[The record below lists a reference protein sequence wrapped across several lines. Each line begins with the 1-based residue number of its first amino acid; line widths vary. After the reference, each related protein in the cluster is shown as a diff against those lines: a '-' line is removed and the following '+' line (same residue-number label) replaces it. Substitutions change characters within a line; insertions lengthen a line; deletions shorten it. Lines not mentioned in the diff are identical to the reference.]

1 MAWLRL
7 LLLGCCCTVWLLQAQ
22 ESVPVRVVMPQQN
35 ALAQQLV
42 LSGSL
47 TAKQD
52 AQLSSRT
59 AGLVARVLVDA
70 GSIVNQG
77 QPLLKLDTA
86 VAEHELAQLQAAFNA
101 AQVRYD
107 EQQRLVGEAEQ
118 LISQQLFPQSE
129 LSLRQAALAE
139 AEAARQQAKAAV
151 AQQQEILARHTLT
164 APFAGVVAKR
174 FTDVGEWLALG
185 TPVLQLVSLSP
196 LLLDVQVPQEYFT
209 ELSSLRRIDVKPDLL
224 PGVTLSASLL
234 AAVPVGDSNA
244 RSFLA
249 RLQVSEGGQQL
260 LPGSSASATLFFERD
275 DSTVLVVPPDAL
287 LRHPDGNFSVFSIED
302 NTAKRH
308 LVKLGRS
315 TEQGVEI
322 LSGLPKQVPVVVR
335 GNETLRDGQRV
346 QVLAQDKE

>member
-139 AEAARQQAKAAV
+139 AEVEYHDLTSHTV
-151 AQQQEILARHTLT
+151 AQR
-164 APFAGVVAKR
+164 
-174 FTDVGEWLALG
+174 
-185 TPVLQLVSLSP
+185 QL
-196 LLLDVQVPQEYFT
+196 
-209 ELSSLRRIDVKPDLL
+209 
-224 PGVTLSASLL
+224 
-234 AAVPVGDSNA
+234 
-244 RSFLA
+244 
-249 RLQVSEGGQQL
+249 
-260 LPGSSASATLFFERD
+260 
-275 DSTVLVVPPDAL
+275 
-287 LRHPDGNFSVFSIED
+287 
-302 NTAKRH
+302 
-308 LVKLGRS
+308 
-315 TEQGVEI
+315 
-322 LSGLPKQVPVVVR
+322 
-335 GNETLRDGQRV
+335 
-346 QVLAQDKE
+346 